1 MKEMFWLTISEE
13 RYLSRKKLK
22 NAMKQGIDVWLTLQ
36 VANLVL

>member
-22 NAMKQGIDVWLTLQ
+22 K
-36 VANLVL
+36 VLHGSGKFVESY